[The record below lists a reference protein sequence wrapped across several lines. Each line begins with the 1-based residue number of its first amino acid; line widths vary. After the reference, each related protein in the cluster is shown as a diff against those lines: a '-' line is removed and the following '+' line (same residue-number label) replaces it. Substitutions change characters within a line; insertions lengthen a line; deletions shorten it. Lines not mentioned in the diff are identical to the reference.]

1 MWFFRGY
8 PPSPSHGFGAYK
20 TPFVLL
26 QFHWLYSRIRLV
38 RFGFIF
44 ALKLFVAFWLDFVCS
59 FIFVYFPCYFCCL
72 NMPQYLAW
80 QRLWQRQ
87 QPPRDPGPL
96 PGQVQ
101 QTFPTANISFTFVRL
116 PGHFLHLH
124 PLPLSLSL
132 FVSDPLSQTLAGMCV
147 CFPVCLRLF
156 LAFMEL
162 IKTSLCSFGKK
173 RKKKI
178 TIKKGEPKTMFNVV
192 FGPKT

>member
-1 MWFFRGY
+1 MVFPGI
-8 PPSPSHGFGAYK
+8 SSQ
-20 TPFVLL
+20 PFAWLWGL
-26 QFHWLYSRIRLV
+26 QNSF
-38 RFGFIF
+38 
-44 ALKLFVAFWLDFVCS
+44 CS
-59 FIFVYFPCYFCCL
+59 FAISLALLSNSARSVWFYFCIETVCCFL
-72 NMPQYLAW
+72 VGFCMFFYFCVLSLLFLLFKYAAVFSMTTT
-80 QRLWQRQ
+80 LTTATTSEG
-87 QPPRDPGPL
+87 PGPSFW
-96 PGQVQ
+96 PGSTDFSNCQY
-101 QTFPTANISFTFVRL
+101 FIYFLRL

-132 FVSDPLSQTLAGMCV
+132 FVSDPLSQTLARMCV

-178 TIKKGEPKTMFNVV
+178 KIKKGEPKSMFNVV